1 MRNTQ
6 QQSGPIYYTNF
17 EVHNSVAPFTRQ
29 GKLHEFGAGKP
40 ISLAKPAYFDFFAIN
55 LTDWSHTPSTGGD
68 ALTN

>member
-6 QQSGPIYYTNF
+6 QQSGPIYYTNL

-40 ISLAKPAYFDFFAIN
+40 IS
-55 LTDWSHTPSTGGD
+55 
-68 ALTN
+68 